1 MIADQENLTQESRQQ
16 PAIRQ
21 TKGAAHR
28 SAFQFPP
35 LTPLLR
41 VSKVWISA
49 LSFQISIDPRSSAVR
64 I

>member
-16 PAIRQ
+16 PAISQ

-28 SAFQFPP
+28 SAFQPP

-41 VSKVWISA
+41 VSNVWISA
-49 LSFQISIDPRSSAVR
+49 LSFQISIVPRSSAVR